1 MSSRTEPLSALF
13 SKTLRRRRGPTRK
26 PLRKEA
32 NDLVEGKV
40 ARRSSKG
47 KSKKTGK
54 PTLPGASGKG
64 AGAAAKEEDILAQF
78 HSDVELKSSVEAGRK
93 TTRAVENTDRER
105 QLGLFTRT
113 AADSPKTVNELLSF
127 GLETQ
132 QARTIEQMLGKLFGQ
147 PVKPSAIADV
157 RKAQQSADKLIA
169 TMKTHWDRA
178 LPRGETRDA
187 LLKSAYDRLR
197 AELKKNPELNPSRF
211 IRKELFDPW
220 RKRFMQRLG
229 GDRAFV
235 AELRSATGV
244 KIAMDGD
251 VPRFQLDLEIGRTKA
266 RIGFD
271 VDHAE
276 QRLSDAVK
284 AAKRPADLASVI
296 ESDGMQLL
304 TPRENRIQIEAL
316 RKATREYF
324 ERADEAT
331 LAYFRRAGTSGAAL
345 NRDIDNMLRAL
356 DEAGDML

>member
-1 MSSRTEPLSALF
+1 
-13 SKTLRRRRGPTRK
+13 
-26 PLRKEA
+26 
-32 NDLVEGKV
+32 
-40 ARRSSKG
+40 
-47 KSKKTGK
+47 
-54 PTLPGASGKG
+54 
-64 AGAAAKEEDILAQF
+64 
-78 HSDVELKSSVEAGRK
+78 
-93 TTRAVENTDRER
+93 
-105 QLGLFTRT
+105 
-113 AADSPKTVNELLSF
+113 
-127 GLETQ
+127 
-132 QARTIEQMLGKLFGQ
+132 MLGKLFGQ

-296 ESDGMQLL
+296 ESNGMQLL

-316 RKATREYF
+316 RKATREYL